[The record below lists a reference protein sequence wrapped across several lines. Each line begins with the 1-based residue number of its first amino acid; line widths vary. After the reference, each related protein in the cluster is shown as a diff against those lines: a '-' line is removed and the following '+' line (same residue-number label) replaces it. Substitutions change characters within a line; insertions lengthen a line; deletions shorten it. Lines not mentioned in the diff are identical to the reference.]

1 MIAFQYILAPIIGGV
16 IGYITNDIAIRML
29 FRPHEAKYL
38 FGFKIPFT
46 PGIIPKEKGR
56 IAKSIGGAIS
66 DNLMSRDVLEK
77 NLLSEDMINKISSSI
92 IDFIEL
98 QKSNQET
105 IQNFLLHYIT
115 ENDLSNMKNSIKD
128 NLSLQISHSLE
139 KISIGDEIADIVVK
153 HVASKLR
160 VEGLNIDIP
169 QMLRNLVGNR
179 LWENIA
185 SSIEKPTKNFLSQNI
200 NQMLKDKGPEMIN
213 NTIKKEIDIFLD
225 VKVQDLLVG
234 KDEQIN
240 EFVDFVIGL
249 YRTIITEHLPK
260 ILETINIPAIIE
272 SRINEMDME
281 ETEKLILQVM
291 NKELRA
297 IVWLGAL
304 LGMIMGSVNIFL

>member
-66 DNLMSRDVLEK
+66 DNLMSKDVLEK

-304 LGMIMGSVNIFL
+304 LGTVMGCVNIFI

>member
-16 IGYITNDIAIRML
+16 IGYITNDVAIRML

-66 DNLMSRDVLEK
+66 DNLMSKDVLEK

>member
-66 DNLMSRDVLEK
+66 DNLMSKDVLEK

>member
-66 DNLMSRDVLEK
+66 DNLMSKDVLEK

-225 VKVQDLLVG
+225 VTVQDLLVG

>member
-66 DNLMSRDVLEK
+66 DNLMSKDVLEK

-105 IQNFLLHYIT
+105 IQDFLLHYIT